1 MNLLRSRFT
10 NVIMIIDLVTFSSD
24 DCAGSFLRFIID
36 DFHRREF

>member
-10 NVIMIIDLVTFSSD
+10 NVIIIDLVTFSSD